1 MKLNATQ
8 LKQTLSRYDAQVLPD
23 DHPAVTQ
30 LNNLFGD
37 HTFFLDGDGLKVL
50 EPTEVPEIEGE
61 AGEVV
66 SLADWSDATPPSLRP
81 HEPELTGKV
90 IVLEVKH

>member
-8 LKQTLSRYDAQVLPD
+8 LKQTLNQYDAQVLPD

-37 HTFFLDGDGLKVL
+37 PTFFLDGDGLKVL
-50 EPTEVPEIEGE
+50 EPTEAPEIDGQ

-66 SLADWSDATPPSLRP
+66 SLADWSDATLSSLRP
-81 HEPELTGKV
+81 HEPELTGRV